1 MKKIKLS
8 EIKEN
13 PEKIKE
19 VKVKDYIS
27 ITTKQMIVFGYSMDD
42 GTHAEGIVDMCIE
55 QRDDGM
61 YYENII
67 EREIVSKLFLIQV
80 YCENVEFNEIKVN
93 ETMYDFYMT
102 NGLYNYVVENIPND
116 EYWKFMELIEE
127 GIYQELKIKNSL
139 SAILNRGLNKL
150 ADIINNNLDPKKLNK
165 LIKTAGKELRGL
177 DFDKLEGLKGIM
189 DVLEGKDSKNI
200 KSNAK
205 VGGVIGKNSK

>member
-165 LIKTAGKELRGL
+165 LIKTASKELRGL